1 LNAYSLFETLVITIN
16 LEIEASCVFVKKS
29 QPIAKIECP
38 CKFLQPE
45 LYSPSMNEKLQAF
58 KNSTCFP
65 WELICRLSKLDFSA
79 NEIMVILLCLTEL
92 DNADCL
98 RLR

>member
-1 LNAYSLFETLVITIN
+1 
-16 LEIEASCVFVKKS
+16 
-29 QPIAKIECP
+29 
-38 CKFLQPE
+38 
-45 LYSPSMNEKLQAF
+45 MNEKLQAF

-98 RLR
+98 RLEIEEVADRLNLCTRTVYYALNKLKGFGVTRDFKRYFFGDFLVKQGEYK